1 MFNKIEF
8 KKIRDFGEIINDTF
22 SFIRQNFKPLL
33 KIFFYLCGVFVL
45 ATVVGNVLQQLDI
58 LNNLSAASNGIFRSS
73 DRVFTI
79 QYFMSILFTFASYN
93 AISVSVLSYIAIY
106 VEKGKVTPTVEQVW
120 AYFKYY
126 FFRTW
131 GSSIVITFFM
141 IICAIPCGIPL
152 IYVFPALSLF
162 LPVMIFENGSFSYC
176 FSRCF
181 KLIKDNW
188 GLTAGAIF
196 IIWIITYSTILIGS
210 IPTIVINMAGTF
222 LHNVQGIGIV
232 AVIFGVLLQSLFQ
245 VFLIVP
251 TVCVA
256 LCYYNLVERH
266 ENSGLLDRINDLG
279 EKKADFNSPEEY

>member
-1 MFNKIEF
+1 MFNKVEF

-22 SFIRQNFKPLL
+22 TFIRQNFKPLL
-33 KIFFYLCGVFVL
+33 KVFIYLCGFFVL
-45 ATVVGNVLQQLDI
+45 ATVVSNVLQQFDI
-58 LNNLSAASNGIFRSS
+58 LYNIRSASDGIFRSS
-73 DRVFTI
+73 GRVFTI
-79 QYFMSILFTFASYN
+79 QYFFSIIFTFASYN
-93 AISVSVLSYIAIY
+93 AVTVSVLSYIAIY
-106 VEKGKVTPTVEQVW
+106 VEKGKVVPTVEQVW

-131 GSSIVITFFM
+131 GSSIAISLFM
-141 IICAIPCGIPL
+141 IVCAIPCGIPL
-152 IYVFPALSLF
+152 IYVFPALSLL
-162 LPVMIFENGSFSYC
+162 LPVMVFENASFSYS

-196 IIWIITYSTILIGS
+196 IIWIITYSTVLIGS
-210 IPTIVINMAGTF
+210 IPTIIITMAGTF
-222 LHNVQGIGIV
+222 IHSSKALGLLTVTL
-232 AVIFGVLLQSLFQ
+232 GVLIQSLFQ

-266 ENSGLLDRINDLG
+266 ENSGLFDRINDLG
-279 EKKADFNSPEEY
+279 EKKTDFNSNEEY